1 MMKLVLVILCL
12 SPILANSLNETL
24 PQAPS
29 TTYDQRQTGKFNIHI
44 SVKDVQFLSL
54 SDSVGSVGDYDS
66 YPDYDYDGD
75 EDYDESHL
83 TVNPIFG
90 LLGTGG
96 STMKP
101 KPTSKPTTTTPAP
114 STTTTSTIKANDTKP
129 ESHESEDKMPIKEST
144 IIVIKPTQPHNNVS
158 ETIPAA
164 AAVDYEEIPVEVQY
178 YRNSNSNNNNNN
190 IKSHRHQQQQQQQK
204 VQINSRHAP
213 TRYRPRPSV
222 QIIGD
227 NTESRNVK
235 IMENDRPAVKI
246 CSSSEFR
253 DKYGRCRVRSRRRSV
268 QGGVL

>member
-1 MMKLVLVILCL
+1 MKLVLVILCL
-12 SPILANSLNETL
+12 SPILANMVNDS
-24 PQAPS
+24 APLAPL

-66 YPDYDYDGD
+66 YPEYDYDGD
-75 EDYDESHL
+75 GDYDESHL

-101 KPTSKPTTTTPAP
+101 KPTTKPTTTTTSV
-114 STTTTSTIKANDTKP
+114 STTTIQANDTKP
-129 ESHESEDKMPIKEST
+129 ESDESEDKMTIKESS
-144 IIVIKPTQPHNNVS
+144 IVVIKPTQPHKNVS
-158 ETIPAA
+158 EAI
-164 AAVDYEEIPVEVQY
+164 DYEEIPVEVQY

-190 IKSHRHQQQQQQQK
+190 INHQQQQQK

-235 IMENDRPAVKI
+235 IVENDRPPVKI

-253 DKYGRCRVRSRRRSV
+253 DKNGRCRVRSRRRSV
-268 QGGVL
+268 QGGVM

>member
-1 MMKLVLVILCL
+1 MMKLVLVLLYL
-12 SPILANSLNETL
+12 SPILAHSDNDSAI
-24 PQAPS
+24 PIAPL

-75 EDYDESHL
+75 GDYDESHL

-101 KPTSKPTTTTPAP
+101 KPTSKPTTTTPA
-114 STTTTSTIKANDTKP
+114 STTITSIQVNDTKP
-129 ESHESEDKMPIKEST
+129 ESHESKDKMPIKEST
-144 IIVIKPTQPHNNVS
+144 IVVIKPTQPHNINNAS
-158 ETIPAA
+158 ETISAA
-164 AAVDYEEIPVEVQY
+164 AIDYEEIPVEVQY

-190 IKSHRHQQQQQQQK
+190 HQQQQK

-253 DKYGRCRVRSRRRSV
+253 DKYGRCRLRSRRRSV

>member
-1 MMKLVLVILCL
+1 MIKLVLVILCL
-12 SPILANSLNETL
+12 SPILANSVNDTSPL
-24 PQAPS
+24 APLTS
-29 TTYDQRQTGKFNIHI
+29 YDQRQTGKFNIHI

-54 SDSVGSVGDYDS
+54 SDNMGSVGDYDS

-75 EDYDESHL
+75 GDYDESHL
-83 TVNPIFG
+83 TVNPIFS

-101 KPTSKPTTTTPAP
+101 KPSTKPTTTTPAP
-114 STTTTSTIKANDTKP
+114 SSTTTTLSTIKANDTKP

-144 IIVIKPTQPHNNVS
+144 IIVIKPTQPHNNVG

-164 AAVDYEEIPVEVQY
+164 AIDYEEIPVEVQY
-178 YRNSNSNNNNNN
+178 YRNSNNNNNNN
-190 IKSHRHQQQQQQQK
+190 INNHHRQQQQHQ
-204 VQINSRHAP
+204 VQINSRNAP

-235 IMENDRPAVKI
+235 IMENNRPAVKI
-246 CSSSEFR
+246 CSASEFR
-253 DKYGRCRVRSRRRSV
+253 DKYGRCRVRSKRRSV